1 MLAESYYND
10 MINLCRLEVK
20 AVHWYY
26 KAHLITEKGDME
38 ADSVIS
44 MDITKDFELGF
55 TDNAVI
61 EIKVLKRFYIESIY
75 PVRDKLKLRLDAEQV
90 SEKQNGIR
98 ITNPKRTSRLYRAI
112 LVDPVDYG
120 NDTKSASTP
129 DSNTDVNADK
139 ELISVKIQLV
149 ELAIEQLMRMTF
161 GGNFHGKPGEVGKA
175 MLTESFSHLDVS
187 EGAKMSGVDMYQI
200 DNKEEAFDIVV
211 PHGTKLTDLPRYIQ
225 DNRSGIYNYG
235 IGSYVM
241 EDIWYIYP
249 LYKYDR
255 YKDDET
261 KLTISV
267 IPKGK
272 MMDNMRTYHVYNREV
287 NVLCG
292 GEVSSKDSSQVVKTN
307 TGDGVTY
314 YDSNKVKHDAVQ
326 KEGDKVYINPS
337 DAKKQIMGQSRGDN
351 LDTAPIQQDKLNT
364 SLAKAMTSVAQK
376 SGQIMS
382 FVWEYANPH
391 LLTPGMAT
399 KVVYYKDNVRYEVM
413 GTLLKHISL
422 TQLQTSMVLKRHT
435 TSVALV
441 VVVDNNTLR
450 KQEDKQYGSQSKG
463 TKNGMFNAISSWF

>member
-10 MINLCRLEVK
+10 MINLCRLDVK
-20 AVHWYY
+20 SVHWYY

-38 ADSVIS
+38 VDSLIS

-55 TDNAVI
+55 TDNCVV
-61 EIKVLKRFYIESIY
+61 EIKVLKRFYIESVF

-98 ITNPKRTSRLYRAI
+98 LTNPKRLSKTYRAI

-129 DSNTDVNADK
+129 HDNTDVNADK
-139 ELISVKIQLV
+139 DLISIKVQLV

-161 GGNFHGKPGEVGKA
+161 GGNFHGKPGEIGKA

-187 EGAKMSGVDMYQI
+187 EGAKMSGVDMYTI
-200 DNKEEAFDIVV
+200 DNNEQSFDMVV
-211 PHGTKLTDLPRYIQ
+211 PHGTKLIDIPRFIQ
-225 DNRSGIYNYG
+225 DKRFGIYNYG
-235 IGSYVM
+235 IGSYIM

-255 YKDDET
+255 YKDDQT

-287 NVLCG
+287 NILCG
-292 GEVSSKDSSQVVKTN
+292 GEVSSKDNSQVSKTN
-307 TGDGVTY
+307 SGDGVTY
-314 YDSNKVKHDAVQ
+314 YDSNKIKHEAVQ
-326 KEGDKVYINPS
+326 KEGDKVFINPEGS
-337 DAKKQIMGQSRGDN
+337 KKQIMGQSRGDN
-351 LDTAPIQQDKLNT
+351 LDTAPIQEDKLNT

-391 LLTPGMAT
+391 LLVPGMAT
-399 KVVYYKDNVRYEVM
+399 KVVYYKDNVRYEVT
-413 GTLLKHISL
+413 GTLLKQVSL
-422 TQLQTSMVLKRHT
+422 TQLQSSMVLKRHT

-441 VVVDNNTLR
+441 VVVDNNMLR
-450 KQEDKQYGSQSKG
+450 QAEDKQYGEASKG
-463 TKNGMFNAISSWF
+463 TKSGMFSSISSWF